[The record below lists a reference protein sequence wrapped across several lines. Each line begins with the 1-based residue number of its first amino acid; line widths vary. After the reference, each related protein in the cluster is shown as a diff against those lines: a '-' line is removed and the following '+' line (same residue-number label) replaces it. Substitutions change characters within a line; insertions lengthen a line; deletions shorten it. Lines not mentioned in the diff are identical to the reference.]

1 MNYTFHFGVIWQ
13 DWPKLLDGVLATLY
27 FASISMLIGLV
38 IAIAGAATL
47 RFGPR
52 WARVPV
58 KCYVELFR
66 NTPLVVQLFFIYFG
80 LPSLGVGL
88 EAGTAAIIGLTLN
101 FAAYCVEII
110 RSGTLAVPKGLL
122 EAGYSLGLRKL
133 QVFFLIVLRPAL
145 IVSFPALS
153 SQIIVL
159 LLATSVISIISA
171 DELTAIAGS
180 IQSRTFR
187 SFEIYIVILVI
198 YLGLSSIFKVAL
210 RVFYDRFIA
219 FEPQRYEA

>member
-1 MNYTFHFGVIWQ
+1 
-13 DWPKLLDGVLATLY
+13 LATLY
-27 FASISMLIGLV
+27 FALISMLIGLV

-47 RFGPR
+47 RFGAR

-210 RVFYDRFIA
+210 RGFYDRFIA